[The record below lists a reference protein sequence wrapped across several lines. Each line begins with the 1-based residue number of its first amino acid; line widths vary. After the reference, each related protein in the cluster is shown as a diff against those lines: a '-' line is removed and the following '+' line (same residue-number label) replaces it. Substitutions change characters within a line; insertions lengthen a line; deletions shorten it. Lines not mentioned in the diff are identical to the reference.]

1 MAVISKIRKQ
11 STLLIIIIG
20 VALASFVLGD
30 FLNPRK
36 NKMVQ
41 RSVNVGVVD
50 GVEITGKEFNNKV
63 EENLEMQRQNNQSEN
78 ITNEQ
83 AFSVRQSIWDEMVSE
98 IILGKQ
104 YDKLGLGVSVD
115 ELDDQI
121 RGPEP
126 HSYILQNFKDPNTG
140 TYDPQTVTN
149 FLQNFNQ
156 LDPSIQQRYMMLEK
170 MIKDDRARTKYN
182 NLVGF
187 GYYIP
192 TVFAQK
198 DYEEK
203 NTRATI
209 RITGLKY
216 TSIPDT
222 AVNLTESDY
231 QKYYDEHKGEFKQE
245 PAVDLDYIV
254 FEVLP
259 SMEDRKMQADEITK
273 AYHDFQTTLNVPSF
287 VNTYSDVRY
296 DSTWYGK
303 GKLPVRI
310 DSTMFNSPVG
320 TFYPPYLENDTY
332 YMAKLMD
339 VQMRSDS
346 LRASHVLIAYQGA
359 QGAGES
365 ITRTKEQAER
375 RADSLMNVIKN
386 AVERFSFYA
395 REFSDDPSA
404 EQNGGDLD
412 WFADGTMVPT
422 FNQAVLDGKVGDI
435 VKVETAFGYHV
446 IYITGKKEPVK
457 KVRVALVQRAVEPSK
472 ETYQKTFLAASD
484 FATRNN
490 TRDKFDR
497 AVVDQG
503 LNKRTADNQGMMSNS
518 IPGIEYPRQILY
530 WAFNE
535 KTEIGTVSPVYD
547 MGKSCVVALLKKRY
561 EKGIAPL
568 ESVKTRIEP
577 LVKREKKAEILIGRL
592 QQAVNQS
599 NDINTIAGQLNT
611 KVDTLQNIN
620 FGASNLPA
628 GYGPEK
634 DVIGQIFSMSQGQTQ
649 GPIKGTQGVYVVTV
663 DSFDK
668 PAVLSDYSQQKKTLA
683 NAVKGRAGRDAYNAL
698 LESAKMEDNR
708 IMYY

>member
-30 FLNPRK
+30 FLSPSK

-41 RSVNVGVVD
+41 KSANVGVVD

-63 EENLEMQRQNNQSEN
+63 EENLEVQRQNSQSEN

-83 AFSVRQSIWDEMVSE
+83 AFSVRQSVWDEMVSE
-98 IILGKQ
+98 VLLGKQ
-104 YDKLGLGVSVD
+104 YDQLGLGVSVD

-126 HSYILQNFKDPNTG
+126 HSYILQNFRDPNTG

-156 LDPSIQQRYMMLEK
+156 VDPTIQRRYMMLEK

-182 NLVGF
+182 NLVGL
-187 GYYIP
+187 GYYVP

-203 NTRATI
+203 NTKASI

-216 TSIPDT
+216 TTIPDT
-222 AVNLTESDY
+222 SVSLSEADY
-231 QKYYDEHKGEFKQE
+231 QRYYDEHKGEFKQE

-259 SMEDRKMQADEITK
+259 SMEDRKVQADEITK
-273 AYHDFQTTLNVPSF
+273 AYQDFQTTLNVPSF

-296 DSTWYGK
+296 DSTWYGQ

-346 LRASHVLIAYQGA
+346 LRASHVLVAYQGA
-359 QGAGES
+359 QGTAES

-375 RADSLMNVIKN
+375 RADSLMNVIRN

-412 WFADGTMVPT
+412 WFADGAMVPA
-422 FNQAVLDGKVGDI
+422 FNQAVLAGKVGDI
-435 VKVETAFGYHV
+435 VKVETPFGYHV
-446 IYITGKKEPVK
+446 IHITGKKDPVK
-457 KVRVALVQRAVEPSK
+457 KVRVAMVQRAVEPSK
-472 ETYQKTFLAASD
+472 ETYQQVFLTASD
-484 FATRNN
+484 FATRND
-490 TRDKFDR
+490 TREKFEK

-503 LNKRTADNQGMMSNS
+503 LNKRTEDNQGMMSNS
-518 IPGIEYPRQILY
+518 IPGIEYPRQILF

-535 KTEIGTVSPVYD
+535 KTEEGSVSPVYD

-561 EKGIAPL
+561 EKGTAPL
-568 ESVKTRIEP
+568 ASVRTRIEP
-577 LVKREKKAEILIGRL
+577 LVKRDKKAEILLGRV

-599 NDINTIAGQLNT
+599 KDLSVIAGQLNA
-611 KVDTLQNIN
+611 KVDTLENIN
-620 FGASNLPA
+620 FGATNLPA
-628 GYGPEK
+628 GYGPKK
-634 DVIGQIFSMSQGQTQ
+634 DVIGKIFSMTQGQTF

-663 DSFDK
+663 DKFDK
-668 PAVLSDYSQQKKTLA
+668 PAVLSDYTQQKKILF

-698 LESAKMEDNR
+698 LESADLEDNR